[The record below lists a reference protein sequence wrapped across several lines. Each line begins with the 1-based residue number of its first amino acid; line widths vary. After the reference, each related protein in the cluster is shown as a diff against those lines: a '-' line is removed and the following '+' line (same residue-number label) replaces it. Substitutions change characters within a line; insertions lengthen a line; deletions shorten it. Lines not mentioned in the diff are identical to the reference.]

1 MKYSTVLFDLDGTL
15 TESGIGIRKCFDY
28 ALETLFPGKVWD
40 EELFSGI
47 IGPPLLWSC
56 RETFGFDEE
65 TSHKAVA
72 LYRER
77 YDRIGK
83 FENRLYDGVED
94 MIKALHEKGIKI
106 CLCTSKPEHFAHD
119 IIKHFGIF
127 EYFTFAGGA
136 SVGEERND
144 KIAVMRYVLENIDE
158 KDKSRILMVGDKHH
172 DMEAA
177 QLLGLDCAG
186 VLYGYGSKEEHEAYP
201 HVILAENADELK
213 EFILK

>member
-1 MKYSTVLFDLDGTL
+1 MRYSTVLFDLDGTL

-40 EELFSGI
+40 EDMFSGI
-47 IGPPLLWSC
+47 VGPPLIWSF
-56 RETFGFDEE
+56 RNTFKFDEE
-65 TSHKAVA
+65 TAQKCVA

-77 YDRIGK
+77 YDRVGK
-83 FENRLYDGVED
+83 FENRLYDGIED
-94 MIKALHEKGIKI
+94 MLEALHKAGIEI

-119 IIKHFGIF
+119 IISHFGIMK
-127 EYFTFAGGA
+127 YFTFAGGA
-136 SVGEERND
+136 STGEERNS
-144 KIAVMRYVLENIDE
+144 KIAVMRYVLDNISE
-158 KDKSRILMVGDKHH
+158 KDKSKILMVGDKHH

-186 VLYGYGSKEEHEAYP
+186 VLYGYGSKDELMAYP
-201 HVILAENADELK
+201 HVILAKDAKELK